1 MTGATAW
8 RHEGGIVH
16 YTTLFGSLDSYRKGM
31 IEIIDDDPK
40 HYAFSN
46 VFEVATM
53 SEPYEKVAVGKNQE
67 YVVEAIRA
75 EGTSGWRTCDHD
87 ETVLCMDGDVTV
99 RLVKL
104 DQPLAPAG
112 KTGSIAVRGEPA
124 GPEMG
129 TVRIRRGHMAL
140 LPRGSAYRFE
150 AATVSVLLQQ
160 TCLGDDTVERW
171 AEICLS

>member
-1 MTGATAW
+1 V
-8 RHEGGIVH
+8 E
-16 YTTLFGSLDSYRKGM
+16 YTTEFGSLDKYRKGT

-46 VFEVATM
+46 IFEVANM
-53 SEPYEKVAVGKNQE
+53 AAPYEKVAVGKNQQ

-104 DQPLAPAG
+104 ATPLAPDG
-112 KTGSIAVRGEPA
+112 KEGSIAVDGEPD

-140 LPRGSAYRFE
+140 LPRASAYRFE
-150 AATVSVLLQQ
+150 AATPSVLLQQ

-171 AEICLS
+171 ADICLA

>member
-1 MTGATAW
+1 MQ
-8 RHEGGIVH
+8 
-16 YTTLFGSLDSYRKGM
+16 YTTLFGSLDSYRKGT